1 MYLKAVMTFE
11 EKHIEE
17 ASAILGRACDTI
29 GKLENIF
36 FLFGCSQKIYFLWFV
51 GSFRKKSTGLVDS
64 LGSILRKPDYDA
76 YTDMEVH
83 AELCFAEVLLL
94 KVIYSFIN
102 YQLLIIVIN
111 LI

>member
-36 FLFGCSQKIYFLWFV
+36 LFVCLKKYMYIFFLFV

-94 KVIYSFIN
+94 KVIYQSLIN
-102 YQLLIIVIN
+102 QLIH
-111 LI
+111 

>member
-36 FLFGCSQKIYFLWFV
+36 FVWLFAKNIF
-51 GSFRKKSTGLVDS
+51 S
-64 LGSILRKPDYDA
+64 LICR
-76 YTDMEVH
+76 
-83 AELCFAEVLLL
+83 
-94 KVIYSFIN
+94 
-102 YQLLIIVIN
+102 
-111 LI
+111 

>member
-29 GKLENIF
+29 GKFENIF
-36 FLFGCSQKIYFLWFV
+36 CLFVWIFFFLFV

-94 KVIYSFIN
+94 KVIYQSLIN
-102 YQLLIIVIN
+102 KLIIDIN

>member
-36 FLFGCSQKIYFLWFV
+36 LLVCLKNIYLYIYFFLFL

-102 YQLLIIVIN
+102 YCY
-111 LI
+111 

>member
-29 GKLENIF
+29 GKFENIF
-36 FLFGCSQKIYFLWFV
+36 CLFVWKKIFFFKFV

-94 KVIYSFIN
+94 KVIY
-102 YQLLIIVIN
+102 
-111 LI
+111 

>member
-36 FLFGCSQKIYFLWFV
+36 FCLV
-51 GSFRKKSTGLVDS
+51 VHKKYIFFDL
-64 LGSILRKPDYDA
+64 
-76 YTDMEVH
+76 
-83 AELCFAEVLLL
+83 
-94 KVIYSFIN
+94 
-102 YQLLIIVIN
+102 
-111 LI
+111 

>member
-36 FLFGCSQKIYFLWFV
+36 LFVCLKKNTFFLI
-51 GSFRKKSTGLVDS
+51 FR
-64 LGSILRKPDYDA
+64 
-76 YTDMEVH
+76 
-83 AELCFAEVLLL
+83 
-94 KVIYSFIN
+94 
-102 YQLLIIVIN
+102 
-111 LI
+111 

>member
-29 GKLENIF
+29 GKLENIYLFVRLKKYMYIF
-36 FLFGCSQKIYFLWFV
+36 FLFV

-94 KVIYSFIN
+94 KVIYQSLIN
-102 YQLLIIVIN
+102 HLID
-111 LI
+111 